1 MVEANIPKGLF
12 GALFSRTTVVGT
24 AWKGWECGTH
34 GRQSPPLL
42 PPTIAPSQSLVILVP
57 ENFLLQLCGSTR
69 IVTHS
74 PPQAILV
81 LGSPLSPPFPPTSFS
96 LACSVCTLSS
106 APGKAPGECSQLFW
120 SFCIWGLV
128 PRLSVVLLA
137 LVDGESMTGVQSNRT
152 CSDLS
157 LGTTGWAQGSSNSII
172 QAPSVLSSPPL
183 EWDSLMAFRLIF
195 FLAPFFKALS
205 CRTM

>member
-1 MVEANIPKGLF
+1 MAGSLPF
-12 GALFSRTTVVGT
+12 
-24 AWKGWECGTH
+24 
-34 GRQSPPLL
+34 L
-42 PPTIAPSQSLVILVP
+42 PPAIAPSQSLVILVP

-74 PPQAILV
+74 PP
-81 LGSPLSPPFPPTSFS
+81 
-96 LACSVCTLSS
+96 
-106 APGKAPGECSQLFW
+106 KLFW
-120 SFCIWGLV
+120 SWAPHSVLLFLLPHSALLVLYVPWAQPLGKPRVSVPSYSGLTASGD
-128 PRLSVVLLA
+128 LCQGLVLLA

-183 EWDSLMAFRLIF
+183 ELDSLMAFRLIF
-195 FLAPFFKALS
+195 FLAPFFKP
-205 CRTM
+205 